1 MSAQCIDADFKS
13 EERYS
18 KISISYS
25 NDEELKKI
33 ENALTEAHKSV
44 SLEESTYTTD
54 IADGRKVFVV
64 EYHDD
69 YDREAGKVFAKL
81 MELLDIKECMTPQA

>member
-13 EERYS
+13 EERYA
-18 KISISYS
+18 KISISYAT
-25 NDEELKKI
+25 DEELKKI
-33 ENALTEAHKSV
+33 ENALAEAHKEV

-54 IADGRKVFVV
+54 ISDGRKVFVV

-69 YDREAGKVFAKL
+69 YDREAGKVFTRL
-81 MELLDIKECMTPQA
+81 MELLEIKECMTPMA

>member
-1 MSAQCIDADFKS
+1 MSGPCIDAEFKS
-13 EERYS
+13 EERYA

-25 NDEELKKI
+25 TAEELKKI
-33 ENALTEAHKSV
+33 EAALAEAHKDV

-54 IADGRKVFVV
+54 IAGDRKVFVI

-69 YDREAGKVFAKL
+69 YDREGGKVFEKL
-81 MELLDIKECMTPQA
+81 MQILDIKECLAPLS

>member
-1 MSAQCIDADFKS
+1 MSGHCIDADFKS
-13 EERYS
+13 EERYA

-25 NDEELKKI
+25 TPEELSKI
-33 ENALTEAHKSV
+33 EAALAEAHKEV

-69 YDREAGKVFAKL
+69 YDREAGKVFEDL
-81 MELLDIKECMTPQA
+81 MRILNIKECLTPLN

>member
-1 MSAQCIDADFKS
+1 MSGQCIDADFKS

-18 KISISYS
+18 KISISYG
-25 NDEELKKI
+25 NEEELQTIEAALKK
-33 ENALTEAHKSV
+33 AAKDV
-44 SLEESTYTTD
+44 DLEQSTYITD

-69 YDREAGKVFAKL
+69 YDREAGRVFERL
-81 MELLDIKECMTPQA
+81 MKILDIKECLAPLA

>member
-1 MSAQCIDADFKS
+1 MSGQCIDADFKS
-13 EERYS
+13 EERYA

-25 NDEELKKI
+25 NADELQKI
-33 ENALTEAHKSV
+33 EEAFAVACKEC

-54 IADGRKVFVV
+54 ISGGRKAFVI

-69 YDREAGKVFAKL
+69 YDREGGKVFNKM
-81 MELLDIKECMTPQA
+81 MELLDIKECLSPLA